1 MLSLI
6 KDYLAFLKDP
16 KKSLN
21 NAKGNLYF
29 KSALNYLLQSLVAS
43 LVIAT
48 IFGLTLIISFFLS
61 STNFPLVIN
70 IDLLLF
76 SAVFWFV
83 ILIFMLILTLIL
95 NAVIFF
101 GRLIFWK
108 VLGFLNIVPE
118 SDAVVFSLSKLNW
131 VVAVFFNPFLI
142 SAGLFYL
149 LFFLS
154 KELVFLVSST
164 IVFIIVWLFN
174 SYCIRKIISNK
185 SLTTLLILAI
195 DALIVV
201 LPSVLATGII
211 LAAILVMMSA

>member
-1 MLSLI
+1 
-6 KDYLAFLKDP
+6 
-16 KKSLN
+16 
-21 NAKGNLYF
+21 
-29 KSALNYLLQSLVAS
+29 
-43 LVIAT
+43 
-48 IFGLTLIISFFLS
+48 
-61 STNFPLVIN
+61 
-70 IDLLLF
+70 
-76 SAVFWFV
+76 
-83 ILIFMLILTLIL
+83 MLILTLIL